1 MKTLPDWLVERAAL
15 DEVPTASRARLEQ
28 AAPGE
33 LTARVNALRED
44 NAREL
49 AAYPAGPAIAQI
61 EARLRRRPRR
71 RRTVAWL
78 APLVVAAA
86 AVLLVVMRH
95 TPVQEPETTR
105 VKGTARLLVFKQV
118 GDQAERLDADDV
130 VRAGDV
136 IQVRYNAGGARYG
149 VIASIDGSGGVTLH
163 FPAAEDAPTD
173 TAPGTRT
180 LPEAFAL
187 DDAPR
192 FERFFFVTANEPLD
206 TQATLDALR
215 ALARRGDAADA
226 VLDLPSGIHQASLRL
241 RKP

>member
-1 MKTLPDWLVERAAL
+1 VTTLPDWLVERAAL
-15 DEVPTASRARLEQ
+15 DEVPSASRARLEQ

-49 AAYPAGPAIAQI
+49 AAYPVGPAIAQI
-61 EARLRRRPRR
+61 EKRLRRPRTR
-71 RRTVAWL
+71 RVVWL

-86 AVLLVVMRH
+86 AVLLVVWHHAPDSQVEM
-95 TPVQEPETTR
+95 TR
-105 VKGTARLLVFKQV
+105 VKGAARVLVFKQV

-136 IQVRYNAGGARYG
+136 IQLRYNAGGAKYG
-149 VIASIDGSGGVTLH
+149 VIASIDGGGGVTLH

-173 TAPGTRT
+173 MAPGTRT

-192 FERFFFVTANEPLD
+192 FERFFFVTANDPLD
-206 TQATLDALR
+206 TSATLDALR

-226 VLDLPSGIHQASLRL
+226 VLDLPAGIHQASLRL

>member
-1 MKTLPDWLVERAAL
+1 VKTLPDWLVERAAL